1 MYFENEESGLKPI
14 NKNKKCLKH
23 YTPQLFTPK
32 NTMYIKQPL
41 FNDDIKSS
49 LRRVLA
55 RHK

>member
-55 RHK
+55 QHK